1 MKRLILT
8 AMIAVSFFSVSIPA
22 RAQEGG
28 YLECMAC
35 KMVLGLVE
43 SSAGDDPD
51 ITVDASKQ
59 CSLLPPGDR
68 EACGKFY
75 STMGPKFIKALRARR
90 AKGES
95 LENICRTM
103 DYCVQ

>member
-1 MKRLILT
+1 MKKSFALAALAALIVLSNCL
-8 AMIAVSFFSVSIPA
+8 IV

-43 SSAGDDPD
+43 NSAGDARD

-68 EACGKFY
+68 EACAKFY
-75 STMGPKFIKALRARR
+75 AAEGPKFIRALKARR

-95 LENICRTM
+95 LEDICRAMT
-103 DYCVQ
+103 YCP